1 VDDSVDVVSGKA
13 LALAQS
19 VSFEPGR
26 LSLGHE
32 PRRKRFDLLAPDGT
46 SEVIVDSPIYWF
58 NDMDWHGVHAD
69 PVFRYSVR
77 VDGVFEAGFLDRIR
91 RETARRR

>member
-26 LSLGHE
+26 ISLGHE

-77 VDGVFEAGFLDRIR
+77 VDGVFEPAFARTL
-91 RETARRR
+91 EAAHARR